1 MTRVRRGRALPRA
14 AWGMADQG
22 VSAISNVLLTIM
34 VARSS
39 TPHELGEFSL
49 VYIVFVLVLGL
60 TRSRGGGV
68 LAIEYADDQAELL
81 KAAPRCTGYYVGV
94 GLCLAFPGLLLSS
107 ALGPGDGHMLAI
119 VCLALPL
126 MLLQDAYRSLFFCQ
140 GRPSAAFANDLV
152 WLLAEIVLLGV
163 AIAPAGAPG
172 TATLVACWAIAG
184 VIAALVGIV
193 QTGVVPWV
201 ASPLQWLRA
210 HGRIAWP
217 LVLSGFLTQ
226 LPAHLVYLTLPL
238 VASVS
243 DLGVIR
249 AAYVFFGPLGVVNS
263 GAAMLALP
271 HAVTVRKRGDVP
283 AMGRRVSLTLAGVSC
298 LWAALVVALPEPVG
312 RAIVGPSWDDTLV
325 TRLLLGVSIVAEA
338 VLVGQVAALSAL
350 RDTRRLA
357 RIRSVSAP
365 VTVAVSLGLAAMFG
379 AAGAAAGFAI
389 GYWTAAVLAWA
400 LLLLRPPVGRRL
412 VMRLQMPAEQ
422 AS

>member
-1 MTRVRRGRALPRA
+1 
-14 AWGMADQG
+14 MADQA
-22 VSAISNVLLTIM
+22 VSAISNVLLTVVI
-34 VARSS
+34 ARSS

-60 TRSRGGGV
+60 TRSTGGGV
-68 LAIEYADDQAELL
+68 LAIEYADDQAALL
-81 KAAPRCTGYYVGV
+81 KAAPRCTGYYVGT
-94 GLCLAFPGLLLSS
+94 GLCLAVPGLLLSA
-107 ALGPGDGHMLAI
+107 ALGAGDGQMLAI

-126 MLLQDAYRSLFFCQ
+126 MLLQDAFRSLFFCQ

-152 WLLAEIVLLGV
+152 WLLTEIVLFGV
-163 AIAPAGAPG
+163 ALAPAGTPG
-172 TATLVACWAIAG
+172 TTTLVACWAIAG
-184 VIAALVGIV
+184 VIASLVGIV

-201 ASPLQWLRA
+201 ALPLQWLRSHA
-210 HGRIAWP
+210 RVAWP
-217 LVLSGFLTQ
+217 LVTNGFLTQ
-226 LPAHLVYLTLPL
+226 LPAHVVYLTLPL

-249 AAYVFFGPLGVVNS
+249 AAYVFFGPLGVLNS

-283 AMGRRVSLTLAGVSC
+283 ALGRRVSLALAGVSC
-298 LWAALVVALPEPVG
+298 LWAAVVVVLPDPVG
-312 RAIVGPSWDDTLV
+312 RALIGASWDHTLT
-325 TRLLLGVSIVAEA
+325 TRLLLGISLVAEA

-365 VTVAVSLGLAAMFG
+365 VTVAVSLGLAAAFG
-379 AAGAAAGFAI
+379 SAGAAAGFAI
-389 GYWTAAVLAWA
+389 GYWTAAVMAWA

-412 VMRLQMPAEQ
+412 VMRLQLPAEQ